1 MVVNLRLVMRSGTNL
16 MDNTHSQN
24 LIDYSLKLTL
34 RPRLKDRT
42 KVISAAL
49 QYVLNN
55 DLVNKKYLE
64 KIVQELEEM
73 NE

>member
-1 MVVNLRLVMRSGTNL
+1 MRSGTNL
-16 MDNTHSQN
+16 MTKDTHSQN
-24 LIDYSLKLTL
+24 LIDYSIKSTL
-34 RPRLKDRT
+34 RPRMKDRT

-55 DLVNKKYLE
+55 DLANKSYLE

>member
-1 MVVNLRLVMRSGTNL
+1 
-16 MDNTHSQN
+16 MDNTQAQN
-24 LIDYSLKLTL
+24 IIDDSIKSTL
-34 RPRLKDRT
+34 RPRMKDRT

-55 DLVNKKYLE
+55 DLVNKSYLE
-64 KIVQELEEM
+64 TIVQELEEM

>member
-1 MVVNLRLVMRSGTNL
+1 MVGNLERNEIMT
-16 MDNTHSQN
+16 NTHSQN

-34 RPRLKDRT
+34 RPRMKDRT

-55 DLVNKKYLE
+55 DLVNKSYLE

>member
-1 MVVNLRLVMRSGTNL
+1 MRNGTNL
-16 MDNTHSQN
+16 MTNTHSQN
-24 LIDYSLKLTL
+24 LIEDSLKYTL

-49 QYVLNN
+49 QYVLNH
-55 DLVNKKYLE
+55 DLVNKSYLE

>member
-1 MVVNLRLVMRSGTNL
+1 MRSGTNL

-49 QYVLNN
+49 QYVLNH

>member
-1 MVVNLRLVMRSGTNL
+1 MVVNLRLAMRSGTNL
-16 MDNTHSQN
+16 MDNTHSQD
-24 LIDYSLKLTL
+24 LIDDSIKSTL
-34 RPRLKDRT
+34 RPRMKDRT

-55 DLVNKKYLE
+55 DLVNKSYLE

>member
-1 MVVNLRLVMRSGTNL
+1 MI
-16 MDNTHSQN
+16 NTHSQN
-24 LIDYSLKLTL
+24 IIDDSIKSTL
-34 RPRLKDRT
+34 RPRMKDRT

-55 DLVNKKYLE
+55 DLVNKQYLE
-64 KIVQELEEM
+64 TIIQELEEM

>member
-1 MVVNLRLVMRSGTNL
+1 MRSGTNL
-16 MDNTHSQN
+16 MDNTHSQD
-24 LIDYSLKLTL
+24 LIDDSIKSTL
-34 RPRLKDRT
+34 RPRMKDRT

-55 DLVNKKYLE
+55 DLVNKSYLE

>member
-1 MVVNLRLVMRSGTNL
+1 MRNGTNL
-16 MDNTHSQN
+16 MDNTQAQN
-24 LIDYSLKLTL
+24 IIDDSIKYTL
-34 RPRLKDRT
+34 RPRIKDRT

-55 DLVNKKYLE
+55 DLVNKSYLE
-64 KIVQELEEM
+64 TIVQELEEM

>member
-1 MVVNLRLVMRSGTNL
+1 MVGNLERNEIMT
-16 MDNTHSQN
+16 NTHSQD
-24 LIDYSLKLTL
+24 LLDYSVKSTL
-34 RPRLKDRT
+34 RPRMKDRT

-49 QYVLNN
+49 QYVLNH

>member
-1 MVVNLRLVMRSGTNL
+1 MRSGTNL
-16 MDNTHSQN
+16 MTKDTHSQD
-24 LIDYSLKLTL
+24 LIDDSIKSTL
-34 RPRLKDRT
+34 RPRMKDRT

-55 DLVNKKYLE
+55 DLVNKSYLE

>member
-1 MVVNLRLVMRSGTNL
+1 MRNGANL
-16 MDNTHSQN
+16 MTKDTHAQN
-24 LIDYSLKLTL
+24 LIYFSLKLTL

-55 DLVNKKYLE
+55 DLVNKSYLE

>member
-1 MVVNLRLVMRSGTNL
+1 MRSGINL
-16 MDNTHSQN
+16 MDNTQAQN
-24 LIDYSLKLTL
+24 IIDDSIKYTL
-34 RPRLKDRT
+34 RPRIKDRT

-55 DLVNKKYLE
+55 DLVNKSYLE
-64 KIVQELEEM
+64 TIVQELEEM

>member
-1 MVVNLRLVMRSGTNL
+1 MVLNLRLAMRSGTNL

-34 RPRLKDRT
+34 RPRMKDRT

-49 QYVLNN
+49 QYVLNH
-55 DLVNKKYLE
+55 DLVNKSYLE

>member
-1 MVVNLRLVMRSGTNL
+1 MRSGTNL
-16 MDNTHSQN
+16 MTKDTHSQD
-24 LIDYSLKLTL
+24 LLDDSVKSTL
-34 RPRLKDRT
+34 RPRMKDRT

-49 QYVLNN
+49 QYVLNH
-55 DLVNKKYLE
+55 DLVNKSYLE

>member
-1 MVVNLRLVMRSGTNL
+1 MVGNLERNEIMT
-16 MDNTHSQN
+16 NTHSQN

-49 QYVLNN
+49 QYVLNH
-55 DLVNKKYLE
+55 DLVNKSYLE

>member
-1 MVVNLRLVMRSGTNL
+1 MVGNLERNEIMT
-16 MDNTHSQN
+16 NTHSQD
-24 LIDYSLKLTL
+24 LLDYSVKSTL
-34 RPRLKDRT
+34 RPRMKDRT

-55 DLVNKKYLE
+55 DLVNKSYLE

>member
-1 MVVNLRLVMRSGTNL
+1 MRSGTNL
-16 MDNTHSQN
+16 MDNTHSQD
-24 LIDYSLKLTL
+24 LIDDNLKYTL
-34 RPRLKDRT
+34 RPRIKDRT

-55 DLVNKKYLE
+55 DLVNKSYLE

-73 NE
+73 NEWLI

>member
-1 MVVNLRLVMRSGTNL
+1 MRSGTNL
-16 MDNTHSQN
+16 MTKDTHSQN
-24 LIDYSLKLTL
+24 LIDDSIKSTL
-34 RPRLKDRT
+34 RPRMKDRT

-55 DLVNKKYLE
+55 DLVNRKYLE

>member
-1 MVVNLRLVMRSGTNL
+1 MRNGANL
-16 MDNTHSQN
+16 MTKDTHSQD
-24 LIDYSLKLTL
+24 LIDDSLKYAL

-55 DLVNKKYLE
+55 DLVNKSYLE

>member
-1 MVVNLRLVMRSGTNL
+1 MTE
-16 MDNTHSQN
+16 DTHSQD
-24 LIDYSLKLTL
+24 LIDDNLKLTL

-55 DLVNKKYLE
+55 DQK
-64 KIVQELEEM
+64 
-73 NE
+73 

>member
-1 MVVNLRLVMRSGTNL
+1 MVGNLEENEIMT
-16 MDNTHSQN
+16 NTHSQDLLDDN
-24 LIDYSLKLTL
+24 LKYTL
-34 RPRLKDRT
+34 RPRIKDRT

-49 QYVLNN
+49 QYVLNH
-55 DLVNKKYLE
+55 DLVNRKYLE

>member
-1 MVVNLRLVMRSGTNL
+1 MKSGTNL
-16 MDNTHSQN
+16 MDNTQAQN
-24 LIDYSLKLTL
+24 IIDDSIKYTL
-34 RPRLKDRT
+34 RPRIKDRT

-55 DLVNKKYLE
+55 DLVNKSYLE
-64 KIVQELEEM
+64 TIVQELEEM

>member
-1 MVVNLRLVMRSGTNL
+1 MRSGTNL
-16 MDNTHSQN
+16 MTNDTHSQD
-24 LIDYSLKLTL
+24 LIDDSIKSTL
-34 RPRLKDRT
+34 RPRMKDRT

-55 DLVNKKYLE
+55 DLVNRKYLE

>member
-1 MVVNLRLVMRSGTNL
+1 MRSGTNL
-16 MDNTHSQN
+16 MTKDTHSQD
-24 LIDYSLKLTL
+24 LIDYSIKSTL
-34 RPRLKDRT
+34 RPRMKDRT

-55 DLVNKKYLE
+55 DLVNKSYLE

>member
-1 MVVNLRLVMRSGTNL
+1 MRSGTNL
-16 MDNTHSQN
+16 MTKDTHSQN

-49 QYVLNN
+49 QYVLNH
-55 DLVNKKYLE
+55 DLVNKSYLE